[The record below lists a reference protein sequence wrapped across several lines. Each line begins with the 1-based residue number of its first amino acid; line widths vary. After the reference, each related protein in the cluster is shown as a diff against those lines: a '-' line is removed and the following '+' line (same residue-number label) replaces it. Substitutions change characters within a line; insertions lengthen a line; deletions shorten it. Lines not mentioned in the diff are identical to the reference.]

1 MSETSIRTTA
11 VVVCPT
17 CGRRNRVPAVA
28 EGVPTCGNCGAGLP
42 WIATADD
49 RDFADVAEQSGI
61 PVLVDVWA
69 AWCMPCRMVSP
80 ALEQLARELTGRLKL
95 VKVNL
100 DEAPQLSQ
108 RFAVQAVPTLLLLD
122 GGRVVARH
130 VGAAPAGVLRSWLE
144 HELTDGV
151 AR

>member
-1 MSETSIRTTA
+1 VSETSICTTS
-11 VVVCPT
+11 VVVCPK

-69 AWCMPCRMVSP
+69 SWCMPCRMVSP
-80 ALEQLARELTGRLKL
+80 ALEQLARDLTGRLKL

-100 DEAPQLSQ
+100 DEAPRLSQ

-130 VGAAPAGVLRSWLE
+130 VGAAPAGLLTSWLE
-144 HELTDGV
+144 HGLTGGV

>member
-1 MSETSIRTTA
+1 MSETSIRATS
-11 VVVCPT
+11 VVVCPN
-17 CGRRNRVPAVA
+17 CGRRNRVAAVA
-28 EGVPTCGNCGAGLP
+28 EGVPKCGNCGAGLP

-69 AWCMPCRMVSP
+69 PWCMPCRMVSP

-108 RFAVQAVPTLLLLD
+108 RFEVQAVPTLLLMD

-130 VGAAPAGVLRSWLE
+130 VGAAPAGALRSWLE
-144 HELTDGV
+144 HGLTDG
-151 AR
+151 AAP

>member
-1 MSETSIRTTA
+1 MSETSVRSTS
-11 VVVCPT
+11 VVVCPN
-17 CGRRNRVPAVA
+17 CDRRNRVAAVA

-49 RDFADVAEQSGI
+49 HDFADVAEQSGT
-61 PVLVDVWA
+61 PVLVDLWA
-69 AWCMPCRMVSP
+69 PWCLPCRMVSP
-80 ALEQLARELTGRLKL
+80 ALEQLARELTGRVKL

-108 RFAVQAVPTLLLLD
+108 RFEVQAVPTLLLMN

-130 VGAAPAGVLRSWLE
+130 VGAAPAGALRSWLE
-144 HELTDGV
+144 HGLADGA